1 MDNENPTGRYLDDD
15 ELWEEITR
23 HAEERSG
30 EYVDGQ
36 DDLEL
41 QISPFS
47 PFVEN
52 NKNYEFGNG

>member
-1 MDNENPTGRYLDDD
+1 MDDD

-30 EYVDGQ
+30 EYVQ
-36 DDLEL
+36 HDDLEL
-41 QISPFS
+41 QLSPFS